1 MSQRQRSKN
10 TPKQN
15 QGNRLVPILFGLGG
29 LALLILAA
37 FALWGGSKPKT
48 AIDGSGAPSLKV
60 DKERV
65 DLGDVKLGQTVEV
78 SFLLSNAGDQP
89 LRFNEP
95 PYIEVKEGC

>member
-37 FALWGGSKPKT
+37 FTLWGGSKPKT

-60 DKERV
+60 DKESV
-65 DLGDVKLGQTVEV
+65 DLGDVRLGQTVEV